1 MVENEI
7 NNDAKWYALR
17 IYSGQENKVRTYLEK
32 EIEYQDMKEVIPKVM
47 LPTEKIIEMKSGKQ
61 KQKEKMLYPGY
72 IIIQMVLNE
81 KSKHLVLNTPGILN
95 FVGPQNT
102 PIPLK
107 QSEVEAIMGRI
118 VEGAKVDK
126 VVEVSFKVGDVVKVI
141 DGPFNDFAGSV
152 EEINEEKNKVKVL
165 VSVFG
170 RPTPIELDFLQ
181 VKLEK

>member
-1 MVENEI
+1 M
-7 NNDAKWYALR
+7 NDAKWYALR
-17 IYSGQENKVRTYLEK
+17 IYSGQENKVRAYLDK
-32 EIEYQDMKEVIPKVM
+32 EIEYQDMKDMIPNVM

-61 KQKEKMLYPGY
+61 KHKEKMLYPGY

-81 KSKHLVLNTPGILN
+81 KAKHLVLNTPGILN
-95 FVGPQNT
+95 FVGPQNA

-107 QSEVEAIMGRI
+107 PSEVEAIMGRI
-118 VEGAKVDK
+118 VEGAKEDK
-126 VVEVSFKVGDVVKVI
+126 IVEVSFRVGDVVKVV
-141 DGPFNDFAGSV
+141 DGPFNDFTGSV
-152 EEINEEKNKVKVL
+152 EEINEEKHKVKVL